1 MYVNVCIHFKNVH
14 MYVVCMYSMF
24 KMNKYMYDELVDFPM
39 IFVDIRY
46 FRSPL
51 VVVVL
56 VLVAVV
62 VVVAVLVVC
71 THSPSFCC

>member
-1 MYVNVCIHFKNVH
+1 

-24 KMNKYMYDELVDFPM
+24 KMNTYMYDEKVDFPM

-51 VVVVL
+51 VVLVVVV
-56 VLVAVV
+56 VLVAVA
-62 VVVAVLVVC
+62 VAVAVVC
-71 THSPSFCC
+71 THPPSFCC